1 MVRAETPLSPQS
13 LQEWLWITP
22 VLVALSGFAG
32 VILWSANITQEL
44 LHGWQGKGEGRL
56 RLGQVIK

>member
-32 VILWSANITQEL
+32 GDFVECQHHTGASPWLA
-44 LHGWQGKGEGRL
+44 GQGRRQTETGASY
-56 RLGQVIK
+56 